1 MVAPDRSGKWLS
13 RGIRTPIAISDGTSR
28 HGASLSGP
36 GADRGIRGVPCRAAA
51 SLGDMTGRVD
61 ALTVCH
67 WVCTLAEDSARVLDA
82 PMALMAGVRAMPA
95 ARVSGRRVGVSVP
108 ELAAMIGQV
117 SWKRPSLTRPVTAG
131 QPVNVLGTKRSQD
144 RECHAVAQ
152 LPEWVTPIPAPYLR
166 PEDVT
171 LSVGAQPLVGPGN
184 AGQRPGPRPHPCRR
198 RGRHPAGCHPGQRP
212 AAAAGR
218 RGASSRRVKGP
229 GTRGTLRN
237 LCLQT
242 ITRRSPSG
250 RLGALSASGR
260 PLRPA

>member
-1 MVAPDRSGKWLS
+1 
-13 RGIRTPIAISDGTSR
+13 
-28 HGASLSGP
+28 
-36 GADRGIRGVPCRAAA
+36 
-51 SLGDMTGRVD
+51 
-61 ALTVCH
+61 
-67 WVCTLAEDSARVLDA
+67 
-82 PMALMAGVRAMPA
+82 MALMAGSAWAGGGAQRFADDLAGQRTALQRAWTVALEAAAELVAKTGGGCFVPPVVSTAMPA
-95 ARVSGRRVGVSVP
+95 ARVPGRMVGVSVP

-117 SWKRPSLTRPVTAG
+117 SRKRPSLTRPVTAG
-131 QPVNVLGTKRSQD
+131 QPLDVLGTKCSQD

-198 RGRHPAGCHPGQRP
+198 RGRHPADCHPGQRP

-218 RGASSRRVKGP
+218 RGASSRRVKGL

-237 LCLQT
+237 LCPQT
-242 ITRRSPSG
+242 ITRIPVQR
-250 RLGALSASGR
+250 R
-260 PLRPA
+260 PR